1 MNFVSA
7 LRGQA
12 IIMDLKRPSRSRR
25 KNLRAALYALADI
38 VAVTFGL
45 SCLKLA
51 ALNVARSAVL
61 TDRVKRGQMLRQVYG
76 IGPLLPEVF
85 QHMTS
90 TIQQS
95 D

>member
-1 MNFVSA
+1 
-7 LRGQA
+7 
-12 IIMDLKRPSRSRR
+12 MDLKRPSRSRR

-51 ALNVARSAVL
+51 ALSVARSAVL
-61 TDRVKRGQMLRQVYG
+61 TDRPKRGQMLRQVYG
-76 IGPLLPEVF
+76 IGTLIPEVL
-85 QHMTS
+85 QQMTS
-90 TIQQS
+90 TTQQS